1 MTIVIEIAGISG
13 YRATKEYDAPSMRA
27 AVAAAE
33 RELRA
38 YPQFQITDVWKKDD
52 RPVRLDVGETEDW

>member
-1 MTIVIEIAGISG
+1 MIIVIEIAAVSG
-13 YRATKEYDAPSMRA
+13 YRATKEYDVPSMRSA
-27 AVAAAE
+27 IAAAE

-52 RPVRLDVGETEDW
+52 PPMRLDVGETEDW